1 MSLFEVKYTKKSS
14 VSEHVSGIYKE
25 TSLYINGAMV
35 YNKIN
40 TPLFIYKLPYNNLP
54 LKEKYTGFNP
64 IRLYEGRWVIGK
76 IKDFG
81 AYVTTVWAYS
91 NKRLEND
98 YLDCTDLEWY
108 DSIDTTIINV
118 TPLNI

>member
-76 IKDFG
+76 IKDYG
-81 AYVTTVWAYS
+81 AHITTVRKSMSKFRSASLILSWGFFWLRQVLLRCS
-91 NKRLEND
+91 GG
-98 YLDCTDLEWY
+98 
-108 DSIDTTIINV
+108 
-118 TPLNI
+118 